1 MEETLQ
7 LPPGAMPM
15 CGSPLFEAQRV
26 NRSYPLR
33 VAEPMQAE
41 TSNRWSRG
49 EPKDEVVPLQVGV
62 TWSNGPGLAF
72 YIA

>member
-1 MEETLQ
+1 
-7 LPPGAMPM
+7 
-15 CGSPLFEAQRV
+15 
-26 NRSYPLR
+26 
-33 VAEPMQAE
+33 MQAE

-72 YIA
+72 YIAYLDTPHKRSLPSTTTASMLRLCEFGILAAITAL

>member
-1 MEETLQ
+1 
-7 LPPGAMPM
+7 
-15 CGSPLFEAQRV
+15 V
-26 NRSYPLR
+26 NRSCPLR
-33 VAEPMQAE
+33 AAEAMQAE
-41 TSNRWSRG
+41 TSDRWSRG